1 MTAKAAKL
9 ANQKEKKS
17 TPGGLDWQALETVG
31 DVRRMF
37 RFCILEVKRGRLSPK
52 KSNAMVYA
60 GSYILAS
67 FETEEFER
75 RLAQLEAD
83 RGDNIDGGVLNIS
96 VSR

>member
-1 MTAKAAKL
+1 MTPKVAKSAKNK
-9 ANQKEKKS
+9 AKTNA
-17 TPGGLDWQALETVG
+17 TGGMDWQALETVG

-83 RGDNIDGGVLNIS
+83 RGSGEGGVINIS
-96 VSR
+96 VSK